1 MLVEFTEQAL
11 INDWGLS
18 IPAGGETVKIQL
30 SNCEEKEE
38 RGSSEHRQIST
49 WSGTFSDWFSL
60 QILDSEWTHLAVD
73 VWKLRNYSE
82 IIVLWMFGKSVY

>member
-38 RGSSEHRQIST
+38 RGSSEHKKIST
-49 WSGTFSDWFSL
+49 SSGTFSD
-60 QILDSEWTHLAVD
+60 
-73 VWKLRNYSE
+73 
-82 IIVLWMFGKSVY
+82 

>member
-1 MLVEFTEQAL
+1 MNPLTENHQGKVISILLSFMLVEFTEQAL

-49 WSGTFSDWFSL
+49 
-60 QILDSEWTHLAVD
+60 
-73 VWKLRNYSE
+73 
-82 IIVLWMFGKSVY
+82 

>member
-38 RGSSEHRQIST
+38 GGSSEHGPSQEIPTR
-49 WSGTFSDWFSL
+49 SGTFSD
-60 QILDSEWTHLAVD
+60 
-73 VWKLRNYSE
+73 
-82 IIVLWMFGKSVY
+82 